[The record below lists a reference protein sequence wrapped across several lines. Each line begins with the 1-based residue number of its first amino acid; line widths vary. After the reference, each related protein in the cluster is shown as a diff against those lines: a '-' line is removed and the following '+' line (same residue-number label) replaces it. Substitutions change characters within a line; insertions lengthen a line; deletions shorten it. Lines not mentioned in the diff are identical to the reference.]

1 MANSVLIETGKLTDG
16 QHAHFRLTTYR
27 VIYKNTNK
35 TTSIASGICER
46 FARKITMFECR
57 HNMNPPRPSR
67 RHPIKNEHNCSLL
80 FSQIIMSLVYIN
92 VMEFYTI
99 QKGYDPHSDN

>member
-1 MANSVLIETGKLTDG
+1 
-16 QHAHFRLTTYR
+16 
-27 VIYKNTNK
+27 
-35 TTSIASGICER
+35 
-46 FARKITMFECR
+46 
-57 HNMNPPRPSR
+57 MNPPRPSR